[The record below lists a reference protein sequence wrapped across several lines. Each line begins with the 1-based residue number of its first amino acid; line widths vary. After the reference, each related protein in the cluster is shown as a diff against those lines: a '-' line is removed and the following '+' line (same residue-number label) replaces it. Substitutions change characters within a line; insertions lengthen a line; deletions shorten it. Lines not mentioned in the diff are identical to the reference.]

1 MNAAAKARFS
11 QGTSAATRCGAAT
24 APGGKLG
31 GQAGPGCA
39 FSASPVAGNRGR
51 THRRLHRSTGGGRA
65 EVPRSNRIAATGR
78 AADGAWRTL
87 SLNVLVGVGWVPNS
101 YSVVFAPEDQ
111 GADHGVETV
120 SSNHE
125 VEPVGWGCSKATA
138 MWPDSS
144 TIVRIESSNRYSRR
158 LVSP

>member
-31 GQAGPGCA
+31 GQA
-39 FSASPVAGNRGR
+39 
-51 THRRLHRSTGGGRA
+51 GGRA